1 MRKPIY
7 LQMYASVTGR
17 VFACIPLPPAFAATE
32 EVRARTL
39 AQPPMPT
46 DKAQL
51 SELMLMRYVAV
62 DAAKI
67 WIKVQG
73 TKVYGEKGSPSVV
86 VSTPLRAEGSD
97 SEMDSSTEGEGDA
110 AGAVTAAEAA
120 AAEAVAK
127 AARAPFLSQDNA
139 RIHCPNSDKWAVHHL
154 ISSSVWPFGN
164 LLLLAPVSGDMHN
177 VVELAHAQI
186 KKKMQAYSNKKAEAG
201 EDVTIMQCI
210 AKLRR
215 VFRKV
220 ITPKWVQAT
229 THRLL
234 TKTLPAVIRGE
245 GSYPSKSVR

>member
-1 MRKPIY
+1 
-7 LQMYASVTGR
+7 
-17 VFACIPLPPAFAATE
+17 
-32 EVRARTL
+32 
-39 AQPPMPT
+39 
-46 DKAQL
+46 
-51 SELMLMRYVAV
+51 
-62 DAAKI
+62 
-67 WIKVQG
+67 
-73 TKVYGEKGSPSVV
+73 
-86 VSTPLRAEGSD
+86 
-97 SEMDSSTEGEGDA
+97 
-110 AGAVTAAEAA
+110 
-120 AAEAVAK
+120 
-127 AARAPFLSQDNA
+127 
-139 RIHCPNSDKWAVHHL
+139 
-154 ISSSVWPFGN
+154 VWPFGN